1 MFDDSDDEVDEEEGH
16 VTGLM
21 NATAIND
28 DDAQMVNGGI
38 NTGQGLL
45 PQ

>member
-1 MFDDSDDEVDEEEGH
+1 MYDDDEELDEDEGH

-28 DDAQMVNGGI
+28 DDEDGAGDRIIGVGR
-38 NTGQGLL
+38 LHS
-45 PQ
+45 

>member
-1 MFDDSDDEVDEEEGH
+1 MYDDGDEVDEEEGH

-28 DDAQMVNGGI
+28 DDAEMVNGGI
-38 NTGQGLL
+38 NTNQGLL
-45 PQ
+45 NQ